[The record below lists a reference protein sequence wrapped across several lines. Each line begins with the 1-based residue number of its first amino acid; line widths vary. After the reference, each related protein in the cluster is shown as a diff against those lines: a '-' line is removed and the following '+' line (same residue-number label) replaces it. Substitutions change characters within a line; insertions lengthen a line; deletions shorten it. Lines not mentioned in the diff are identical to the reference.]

1 LDKCIE
7 WLSTSACFEEMQR
20 GNTQGVMNVQLH
32 ADLHQEAISKAAAA
46 AAANAQE
53 PMKIS
58 AAFKDLDPATKV
70 QALIRD
76 GYQPD
81 ADAYTVQNVVD
92 QQNVSADT
100 QDKAASA
107 QHKSV
112 LAAKEAV
119 APIER
124 KSQIDEVKD
133 E

>member
-1 LDKCIE
+1 
-7 WLSTSACFEEMQR
+7 
-20 GNTQGVMNVQLH
+20 
-32 ADLHQEAISKAAAA
+32 
-46 AAANAQE
+46 
-53 PMKIS
+53 MKIS